1 MLVSESWLREWVS
14 TQAGSEALSER
25 LTLAGL
31 EVESV
36 DTAGPDLD
44 RRVIVGE
51 ITAVTGH
58 SDASQLRVCTV
69 DTGDHSIHPIVCGAK
84 NIRAGLKTAIALPG
98 AVLPGSNAVTV
109 RTIRGVRSEGMI
121 CSREE
126 LGLEES
132 SEGILELD
140 ESAPLGT
147 AIGDYLDLRD
157 QRFRLELTPNR
168 GDCLGIVGVAREVA
182 TLTGGRLAAGA
193 TPENRLTS
201 RAALEVVLEAPAGCP
216 RYVGR
221 AIAGIDMSA
230 KTPDWMVERLRRSGM
245 RSINVVVDVTNY
257 VMHELGQPMH
267 GFDFSKIE
275 GGIRVRMAKKGETL
289 TLLDGNTV
297 TLEPENLV
305 IADHQNAIALAGIMG
320 GESTA
325 ISSDT
330 RDIYLEAA
338 YFSPTAMLGRARRF
352 GMQTDASHR
361 FERGVDSQL
370 QLQAIEQ
377 ATALV
382 IRIAG
387 GHAGPISH
395 AVEKSALPKAPRI
408 KFVESEIQRILGIR
422 VPSATTAAILEDLG
436 MKATRTD
443 VGWDVVPPSWR
454 HDIQASHD
462 LVEEVGRCHGFDQ
475 ILPRAPNTEP
485 QIGAHRENRISL
497 DEIKRAMVYLGFHE
511 AITYSFV
518 EPESQQ
524 QLLDRGNAIPLQNP
538 IADNMSVMRQSLW
551 PGLLEALKT
560 NLNRQEERVR
570 LFEAGQ
576 VFLRAVESGR
586 CTEIGK
592 LGIILC
598 GNRRPR
604 QWGEEAVK
612 CDFFDL
618 KGCLE
623 SIFMLTGQ
631 PGKFEFR
638 QSTNPAMHPEQ
649 CASIVFGNREIGH
662 LGKLHPVHQ
671 RGYDLERAVY
681 LAEFELS
688 PLCSANLPVFSEIS
702 KFPSVHRDLSVMVDE
717 GIPVQSVLQQIR
729 ATAGPHLR
737 KLELFDIYRGSNVKK
752 NKKSLAFSL
761 TFQSESSNLI
771 SLEMEAEIEKI
782 IKVLNEAF
790 GAEMRT

>member
-14 TQAGSEALSER
+14 TEACSEALSER

-44 RRVIVGE
+44 PRIVVGE
-51 ITAVTGH
+51 VTAVTGH
-58 SDASQLRVCTV
+58 PDASQLQVCAV
-69 DTGDHSIHPIVCGAK
+69 DAGERSIHSIVCGAK
-84 NIRAGLKTAIALPG
+84 NIRAGLKTAVALPG
-98 AVLPGSNAVTV
+98 AVLPRSNAVTA
-109 RTIRGVRSEGMI
+109 RTIRGVQSEGMI
-121 CSREE
+121 CSGEE

-140 ESAPLGT
+140 EGAPLGA

-157 QRFRLELTPNR
+157 HRFQLELTPNR
-168 GDCLGIVGVAREVA
+168 GDCLGILGVAREVA
-182 TLTGGRLAAGA
+182 TLMGGTLVPG
-193 TPENRLTS
+193 TVPENRLTS
-201 RAALEVVLEAPAGCP
+201 RVALEVVLEAPAGCP

-221 AIAGIDMSA
+221 AITGIDVSA

-267 GFDFSKIE
+267 GFDFSKIV
-275 GGIRVRMAKKGETL
+275 GGIQVRMAKKGETL

-305 IADHQNAIALAGIMG
+305 IADHHNAIALAGIMG
-320 GESTA
+320 GENTA

-330 RDIYLEAA
+330 QDIYLEAA
-338 YFSPTAMLGRARRF
+338 YFSPSAILGRARRF

-395 AVEKSALPKAPRI
+395 AVEKSALPRAPRI
-408 KFVESEIQRILGIR
+408 KFEESEIQRILGIR
-422 VPSATTAAILEDLG
+422 VPSATTAAILADLG
-436 MKATRTD
+436 MQATRTD
-443 VGWDVVPPSWR
+443 VGWNVVPPSWR

-475 ILPRAPNTEP
+475 ILPRAPTAEP
-485 QIGAHRENRISL
+485 QVGAHRENRISL
-497 DEIKRAMVYLGFHE
+497 DEIKQGMVYLGFHE
-511 AITYSFV
+511 VITYSFV

-524 QLLDRGNAIPLQNP
+524 QLLGRGNAIPLQNP

-551 PGLLEALKT
+551 PGLLDALKT

-570 LFEAGQ
+570 LFETGQ
-576 VFLRAVESGR
+576 VFLGEEEPGR
-586 CTEIGK
+586 CTETGK

-598 GNRRPR
+598 GNQQPR
-604 QWGEEAVK
+604 QWGEEAVE

-623 SIFMLTGQ
+623 SIFTLTGQ
-631 PGKFEFR
+631 SGKFEFHP
-638 QSTNPAMHPEQ
+638 STNPAMHPEQ
-649 CASIVFGNREIGH
+649 CASIVFRNQEIGH

-671 RGYDLERAVY
+671 RDHDIERAVY

-688 PLCSANLPVFSEIS
+688 ALRGANLPVFAEIS

-717 GIPVQSVLQQIR
+717 DIPVQSILQQIR
-729 ATAGPHLR
+729 AVAGPHLR
-737 KLELFDIYRGSNVKK
+737 KLELFDIYRGCNVKK

-761 TFQSESSNLI
+761 TFQSESSNLT
-771 SLEMEAEIEKI
+771 SLEMETEIKNI
-782 IKVLNEAF
+782 IQVLNEAF